1 MLDRNQLVWRC
12 RRGVRELDVLLDKYL
27 QSKYLHL
34 DTIGKNAF
42 ERLLEVQDPII
53 MDWLFEK
60 STPNDDEIHIIIN
73 QLRDISGLK
82 SKL

>member
-82 SKL
+82 SKQ